1 VRAAGDELDLGLKRA
16 IEVCHDAQLDQ
27 RSPDRKL
34 SGIVT
39 VSSSVDRSP
48 EAPDGPGYA
57 YIDGRL
63 CPIIEAKV
71 PLMDWGLLRSDATY
85 DVIKVTE
92 QRFFRIA
99 DHIARLKRSTGMLG
113 LQIAE
118 SFDEVARILAE
129 CVARSEL
136 ETCVAYAIVT
146 RGVPPLGMSRDPRQA
161 RNRLYAM
168 ALPIPWLIDP
178 ADRER
183 ALRAVTGAKRRIDP
197 ASVDPTVKNFHWLDL
212 VQSVRGAHDEDAD
225 TAILLDL
232 DGNVTEGPGFN
243 VFLVSGQRLITP
255 DRGVLLGITR
265 KSVLEIGSEL
275 GLTPEVRTV
284 SYDELCS
291 ADEAFGTSSAGG
303 VVPLGSIDGR
313 TIGEGRPGPVTN
325 RIRDRLAQWQIS
337 LEHSTHVSELRRP
350 ATADV

>member
-1 VRAAGDELDLGLKRA
+1 MIGRGLKHPVD
-16 IEVCHDAQLDQ
+16 VCHEAQLD
-27 RSPDRKL
+27 RRPLGRNL
-34 SGIVT
+34 TATVT
-39 VSSSVDRSP
+39 SASSVPRAP

-57 YIDGRL
+57 YIDGQL
-63 CPIIEAKV
+63 CPISQAKI

-85 DVIKVTE
+85 DVVKVTN

-99 DHIARLKRSTGMLG
+99 DHMARLKRSTEMLG
-113 LQIAE
+113 LRIAE
-118 SFDEVARILAE
+118 SFDEVTEILAE

-212 VQSVRGAHDEDAD
+212 VQSLRAAFEEDAD
-225 TAILLDL
+225 TTILLDL

-243 VFLVSGQRLITP
+243 VFVISGERLITS

-265 KSVLEIGSEL
+265 KSVLEIGEEL
-275 GLTPEVRTV
+275 GLTTEIRQV
-284 SYDELCS
+284 SYDELRT
-291 ADEAFGTSSAGG
+291 AAEAFGTSSAGG
-303 VVPLGSIDGR
+303 IVPLGSIDGE
-313 TIGEGRPGPVTN
+313 TIGAGRPGPITN
-325 RIRDRLAQWQIS
+325 SIRDRLAQWQVS
-337 LEHSTHVSELRRP
+337 PEHSTHVTELRRP
-350 ATADV
+350 PTAEV